1 MGRST
6 VGQTSLCG
14 GEELPMGL
22 GALTLLLCVSSWVC
36 MLVCGGREGG
46 GGLRKLWNES
56 QVLKPDLTAHL

>member
-46 GGLRKLWNES
+46 
-56 QVLKPDLTAHL
+56 VD